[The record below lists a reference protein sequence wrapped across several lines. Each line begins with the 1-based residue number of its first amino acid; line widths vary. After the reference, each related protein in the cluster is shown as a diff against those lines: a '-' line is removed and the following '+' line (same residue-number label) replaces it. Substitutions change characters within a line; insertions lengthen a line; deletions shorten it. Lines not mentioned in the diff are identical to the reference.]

1 MNRFRLVG
9 PHSYQSAL
17 ETLESDDS
25 TSLLSLTSMG
35 TAFVDLTYTGDSN
48 PFRNNNLS
56 TSRVLENTLAPNY
69 VATLIFSRNTA
80 FKFVFKVL
88 LSFPDVDRI
97 ATLAVQDAY
106 SVIEVYFYLSETEIQ
121 GFRTQILSLE
131 MKSKIDIC
139 LQPNTVYRKQK
150 RLFIFDMDST
160 LIKQE
165 CIDELARFANVYDQV
180 ACVTEKAM
188 QGNLD
193 FNQSLAQRVA
203 LLKGQPVK
211 ILKQVIDIIEFQPGA
226 RELCKML
233 KRLGYKLAVLSGGF
247 MPFANH
253 VKDTLGLDYAF
264 ANTLLH
270 DGEYLKGSVKMP
282 IINGDRKQELVSVI
296 SHIENIRREQV
307 LEINRLWLLGMALM
321 ICRCCPKQASE

>member
-9 PHSYQSAL
+9 PHSYQNAL
-17 ETLESDDS
+17 ESLESDVS

-48 PFRNNNLS
+48 LFRNNNLS

-80 FKFVFKVL
+80 FKAVFEVL
-88 LSFPDVDRI
+88 LAFPDVDRI
-97 ATLAVQDAY
+97 ATLAAQDAY
-106 SVIEVYFYLSETEIQ
+106 SVIEIYFYLSETEIK
-121 GFRTQILSLE
+121 GFRAQILLLE
-131 MKSKIDIC
+131 MKSKSDIC
-139 LQPNTVYRKQK
+139 LQPNTIYRKQK

-180 ACVTEKAM
+180 ASVTEKAM

-203 LLKGQPVK
+203 LLKGQPVN

-253 VKDTLGLDYAF
+253 VKDILGLDYAF